1 MKRYFSILI
10 PLVACIVLG
19 SCKKEEQLTSV
30 DFRTVCNPVNLS
42 YRFCLEK
49 QPARREAADPS
60 AVLFKGEYY
69 LFLSKSGGYFHSADL
84 IHWDLITPDILPLEN
99 YAPTAVV
106 VDDEIYFLT
115 SGSNQIFKTKDPKS
129 GKWEIAKDGFQIT
142 ETDPTLFLDDDG
154 RLYYYGGCSNTNPIL
169 GVEIDRKTLDVI
181 GEPVKLIGGNRE
193 KFGWEVRGNYST
205 AYEEAP
211 WIEGAWMNKHN
222 GKYYLQYAS
231 PGTEFHSY
239 NDAVYVA
246 DKPLG
251 PFVVA
256 NHNPVSYKP
265 GGFATGAGHGS
276 TFADIYGNLWHF
288 GTVTVSIREG
298 FERRIALFPAFF
310 DGDGEMYA
318 YTGFGDYPMIV
329 PDRKIA
335 SPEELFPEW
344 MLLSYN
350 KKVDVSST
358 LDGFPAKNAV
368 DENLRTWWSATTGD
382 KGEYFAVDLGDISD
396 IYAIQV
402 NFADQD
408 AELVGRNANIYY
420 QYLIEQSVDGR
431 KWKTLVDKSAD
442 TEDVPHDYIQLQKPV
457 KSRYI
462 RVVNV
467 KSPSGKFSLSGLRV
481 FGKGNKEAPK
491 AVSSITVERMNDR
504 RTVNLKW
511 EKIPEA
517 VGYNV
522 RFGVHKDKLYQN
534 YLVYGKN
541 SVTINALNVD
551 KTYFYSIDAFN
562 ENGVTRGEATISR

>member
-1 MKRYFSILI
+1 MKRYFVILI
-10 PLVACIVLG
+10 PLVACIVIG
-19 SCKKEEQLTSV
+19 SCKKEEQLLSV
-30 DFRTVCNPVNLS
+30 DFRTICNPVNLS
-42 YRFCLEK
+42 YRFYLEK
-49 QPARREAADPS
+49 PSRREAADPS
-60 AVLFKGEYY
+60 AILFKGEYY
-69 LFLSKSGGYFHSADL
+69 LFLSKSGGYFHSVDL
-84 IHWDLITPDILPLEN
+84 INWDLITPDILPLEN

-129 GKWEIAKDGFQIT
+129 GKWEVAKDGFQIT
-142 ETDPTLFLDDDG
+142 ETDPALFLDDDG

-169 GVEIDRKTLDVI
+169 GAEIDRKTLDVI
-181 GEPVKLIGGNRE
+181 GDPVKLIGGNRE
-193 KFGWEVRGNYST
+193 KFGWEVRGDYGV
-205 AYEEAP
+205 AYEELP

-231 PGTEFHSY
+231 PGTEFKSY

-256 NHNPVSYKP
+256 NHNPFAYKP
-265 GGFATGAGHGS
+265 EGFATGAGHGS
-276 TFADIYGNLWHF
+276 TFVDIYGNLWHF
-288 GTVTVSIREG
+288 GTVTISIRAG

-329 PDRKIA
+329 PDRKVA
-335 SPEELFPEW
+335 SPEELFPAW

-350 KKVDVSST
+350 KAVDVSST
-358 LDGFPAKNAV
+358 LDGFSAQNAV
-368 DENLRTWWSATTGD
+368 DENLRTWWSAKTGN
-382 KGEYFAVDLGDISD
+382 KGEYFSVDLGDISD

-408 AELVGRNANIYY
+408 AELLGRNADIYY
-420 QYLIEQSVDGR
+420 QYIIEQSVDGR
-431 KWKTLVDKSAD
+431 KWETLVDKSLNTD
-442 TEDVPHDYIQLQKPV
+442 DVPHDYIQLQKPV

-462 RVVNV
+462 RVVNI

-491 AVSSITVERMNDR
+491 AVSEITVERMNDR

-511 EKIPEA
+511 DEIPEA

-551 KTYFYSIDAFN
+551 KTYFFSIDAFN
-562 ENGVTRGEATISR
+562 ENGVTIGKIKVER